1 MEGSMN
7 YRIVLLALSGLSVLN
22 CAEKRKE
29 PDFRET
35 NWGISSDQ
43 VKMIETEKLV
53 MDNGKMLSFEG
64 TVGGLPCQIVYVFVK
79 DQLVRG
85 HYYFSIEHKN
95 DNPYFSDYEKLKE
108 TLTAKYGSTRL
119 DDAKWKNET
128 YRGDSEKVGLA
139 IRSGDLSLAAEWETP
154 TSEIWLF
161 LAGENSRIKLSMK
174 YVSKLL
180 ANLKEEESDVKSA
193 EPETHEF

>member
-1 MEGSMN
+1 MKT
-7 YRIVLLALSGLSVLN
+7 VLPLLILSVFGFLS

-35 NWGISSDQ
+35 NWGITSDQ
-43 VKMIETEKLV
+43 VKMVESEKLV

-85 HYYFSIEHKN
+85 HYYFNIEHKK
-95 DNPYFSDYEKLKE
+95 DNIYFSDYETLKKTITE
-108 TLTAKYGSTRL
+108 KYGPARL
-119 DDAKWKNET
+119 DDAKWKNDT
-128 YRGDSEKVGLA
+128 YKGDNDKVGMA
-139 IRSGDLSLAAEWETP
+139 IRSGDLNLAAEWETP

-161 LAGENSRIKLSMK
+161 LGGENSQIKLSMK

-180 ANLKEEESDVKSA
+180 GNLKEEEGNIRVV
-193 EPETHEF
+193 EPEPNEF